1 VVRLAHPFPS
11 LLNAAATLTIATLA
25 GAPMLVAGRLA
36 LSMLAIQ
43 ASIGA
48 LNDLADAERDA
59 VAKPGKPLPAGL
71 ASRRDAMVLAG
82 LGGASG
88 LLLTLPSGAA
98 ATGVLAFGLAM
109 GYLYDLRLS
118 RTRWSW
124 LPLALA
130 LPVVPIHAWLGAA
143 GSVPAGLAGLV
154 PVAVVAGAALSLA
167 NGLVDLERDAAS
179 DRPTLGVALGAARAW
194 RLHALLVGVL
204 VALALLLLPRIGA
217 VAADVSPVLPGALL
231 QAVQLWGVGL
241 GVGALAI
248 GAMAL
253 RAGRPA
259 IRERGWELEAV
270 GVAAIGVGWLAGLA
284 AASGR

>member
-1 VVRLAHPFPS
+1 
-11 LLNAAATLTIATLA
+11 
-25 GAPMLVAGRLA
+25 MLVAGRLA

-82 LGGASG
+82 LGGASA
-88 LLLTLPSGAA
+88 LLLTLPSGAT

-248 GAMAL
+248 GAMTL